1 MAKIIAIREQPGYLD
16 RAVDYF
22 SSKREIARQIYEASI
37 TESLHTESPEPRWYL
52 MLEDS
57 DIIGSYGLI
66 ENDLMVRKDLT
77 PWLCALYVEKNKSQ
91 QGLGGQLLKHARS
104 WGG

>member
-1 MAKIIAIREQPGYLD
+1 
-16 RAVDYF
+16 
-22 SSKREIARQIYEASI
+22 
-37 TESLHTESPEPRWYL
+37 

-66 ENDLMVRKDLT
+66 ENDFMVSKDLT
-77 PWLCALYVEKNKSQ
+77 PWPKNALYVEKNKSQ

-104 WGG
+104 